1 MDNTFESIRKY
12 DQLEE
17 LLEAGADPGAV
28 EDKEMA
34 ECLQVAQLLS
44 AGHESV
50 AMPGSVEFRKQVVRR
65 IEKGRAFRW
74 QGAFLAVAAAVIAF
88 FLVPTPGEE
97 KTAKTELTI
106 DPQMLDRAIQSEA
119 RTAMLE
125 YLEETEQL
133 LVSIR
138 DFEVSCAEDRTN
150 IGLEKKVAR
159 ELLFKQKH
167 FEPQF
172 NTPEFLQARTLF
184 EQLENIL
191 SGVNGLD
198 PCTDPMELD
207 MINEHVSK
215 KRIISKLRHMAQ
227 SIQA

>member
-12 DQLEE
+12 DQLEK
-17 LLEAGADPGAV
+17 LLEAGADPGTV
-28 EDKEMA
+28 EDKELA
-34 ECLQVAQLLS
+34 ECLEVAALLS
-44 AGHESV
+44 AAEEPVG
-50 AMPGSVEFRKQVVRR
+50 MPRSVEFRKQVVRR
-65 IEKGRAFRW
+65 IEKRRSSYW
-74 QGAFLAVAAAVIAF
+74 QGGFLAVAAAVIAF
-88 FLVPTPGEE
+88 FIFPERPGDPTSQSS
-97 KTAKTELTI
+97 LSI
-106 DPQMLDRAIQSEA
+106 DPQVLERAIQNEA
-119 RTAMLE
+119 RSAMIE

-138 DFEVSCAEDRTN
+138 DFEVSCSEEKTN
-150 IGLEKKVAR
+150 IGLEKKAAR
-159 ELLFKQKH
+159 ELLLKQKH

-184 EQLENIL
+184 DQLEKIL

-198 PCTDPMELD
+198 PCTDPMEID

-215 KRIISKLRHMAQ
+215 RRIISKLRHMAQ